1 MDTSYYLLMRNV
13 TVVNQTNQKGIALI
27 QVLLLSAILAMM
39 ALQFTLSSRQQVQQA
54 SAFKDKI
61 AAELELRTLESRV
74 LMALLSLPLYGPYM
88 DLQKDD
94 PIGKVWNFYGKP
106 FAVGDNAEVS
116 IQDVNGQISVFGY
129 GLSNSQPLNQL
140 LLNLGKSESEAK
152 AIIENLANWQGYG
165 SSFGK
170 TLSSKVVRNNY
181 FVSKTE
187 LKHIDGIN
195 DELYLQLAPLVT
207 TLQVTSFNPLVAPL
221 PVMKTAMPANM
232 ALEFNGLRERGAA
245 LMKRYIELNPGY
257 DDDVINLS
265 VGDRFEVHL
274 EVKKNGAVAKRSVI
288 WYIRPL
294 ERIPVAWLQ

>member
-1 MDTSYYLLMRNV
+1 MDSSYCLLMRSVSVLNLS
-13 TVVNQTNQKGIALI
+13 NQKGIALI

-61 AAELELRTLESRV
+61 AAEVELRTLESRV

-106 FAVGDNAEVS
+106 FAVGDNAEIS
-116 IQDVNGQISVFGY
+116 IQDINGLISVYGY
-129 GLSNSQPLNQL
+129 GVSNSQPLKRL
-140 LLNLGKSESEAK
+140 LLDLGKSESEAK
-152 AIIENLANWQGYG
+152 VIIENLAYWQGHG

-170 TLSSKVVRNNY
+170 TLSNKVVRNNY
-181 FVSKTE
+181 FVSKTD
-187 LKHIDGIN
+187 LKHIDGI
-195 DELYLQLAPLVT
+195 DEKLYQQLVPLIT

-221 PVMKTAMPANM
+221 SVMKTAMPAKM
-232 ALEFNGLRERGAA
+232 AFEFNGLREQGVA
-245 LMKRYIELNPGY
+245 LMQRYIELNPGY
-257 DDDVINLS
+257 DDDVISLS

-274 EVKKNGAVAKRSVI
+274 KTKKNGAVAKRSVI

-294 ERIPVAWLQ
+294 ERIPVSWQQ